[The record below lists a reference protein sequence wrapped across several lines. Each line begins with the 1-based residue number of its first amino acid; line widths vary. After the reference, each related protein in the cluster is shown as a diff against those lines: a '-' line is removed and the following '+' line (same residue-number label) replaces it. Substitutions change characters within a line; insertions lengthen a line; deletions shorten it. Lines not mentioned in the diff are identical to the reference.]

1 MISAFALAVFAI
13 RVSLPTLTRRWGEFQ
28 ILLFAIGFAGAVF
41 LLFPLFRDPWLL
53 AAASFLLGLGCG
65 VGQPMSMSLIYSLSP
80 PGRASEGAGLR
91 VMFNH
96 FTHLVV
102 PLAFGGIGTA
112 FGFTPVFISC
122 SALLMGTSWYGH
134 YTTRRAT

>member
-1 MISAFALAVFAI
+1 M
-13 RVSLPTLTRRWGEFQ
+13 
-28 ILLFAIGFAGAVF
+28 
-41 LLFPLFRDPWLL
+41 LLFPLFQNPYLL
-53 AAASFLLGLGCG
+53 AAASFVLGLGCG

-91 VMFNH
+91 VTFNH

-112 FGFTPVFISC
+112 FGFAPVFFSC
-122 SALLMGTSWYGH
+122 AALLLGGSWYGQFKE
-134 YTTRRAT
+134 RRTARGAH